1 MFHVTF
7 VVCNN
12 FLSMC
17 KQHGEKQKS
26 VDVKEATVSLYY
38 SGIRQV
44 EISRRLNIPRTT
56 ITGVIKRFRR
66 RGTVEN
72 IQRLGAPS
80 KLSRRD
86 TREILRSVKIN
97 RKRRL
102 SDITAIF
109 NKNKDSTVSKR
120 TIQRKLIIQ

>member
-1 MFHVTF
+1 MVR
-7 VVCNN
+7 NRKE
-12 FLSMC
+12 L
-17 KQHGEKQKS
+17 S
-26 VDVKEATVSLYY
+26 VDVREALVSLYY

-66 RGTVEN
+66 RGNVEN

-80 KLSRRD
+80 KFSRRD

-97 RKRRL
+97 RKISLQFSTRIKTLQFQNVPFKGNYTVRAITGVL
-102 SDITAIF
+102 SENA
-109 NKNKDSTVSKR
+109 
-120 TIQRKLIIQ
+120 